1 MLHFPSLFALQLHFL
16 VGFVHFPLIGKPR
29 NWWLCT
35 MPPLRREGFGP
46 YERRVDACG
55 IGPAIQVALFLI
67 RFISFK

>member
-35 MPPLRREGFGP
+35 MPPLRREGFALTK
-46 YERRVDACG
+46 DAWM
-55 IGPAIQVALFLI
+55 PAVSARLI
-67 RFISFK
+67 KWLYF